1 MIIIVKKEVVKIG
14 HLDVPVDYFTLPV
27 DEKEVICNSILE
39 SMLYLLEKHI
49 DPQINRFNILNK
61 IIDASIIMN
70 EHQEN
75 YEVAGVLFDIKKMV
89 ND

>member
-1 MIIIVKKEVVKIG
+1 MKKQKEMVKIG

-49 DPQINRFNILNK
+49 DPEVNRFEILNK
-61 IIDASIIMN
+61 IIDSSIIMN
-70 EHQEN
+70 EDHEN
-75 YEVAGVLFDIKKMV
+75 YEVAGVLFDIRKMI
-89 ND
+89 NE

>member
-1 MIIIVKKEVVKIG
+1 VKKEMVRIG

-49 DPQINRFNILNK
+49 DPEINRFDILNK
-61 IIDASIIMN
+61 IIDSSIIMN
-70 EHQEN
+70 EDNEN
-75 YEVAGVLFDIKKMV
+75 YEVAGVLFDIRKKI
-89 ND
+89 NE

>member
-1 MIIIVKKEVVKIG
+1 MVKIG

-49 DPQINRFNILNK
+49 DPEVNRFEILNK
-61 IIDASIIMN
+61 IIDSSIIMN
-70 EHQEN
+70 EDHEN
-75 YEVAGVLFDIKKMV
+75 YEVAGVLFDIRKMI
-89 ND
+89 NE